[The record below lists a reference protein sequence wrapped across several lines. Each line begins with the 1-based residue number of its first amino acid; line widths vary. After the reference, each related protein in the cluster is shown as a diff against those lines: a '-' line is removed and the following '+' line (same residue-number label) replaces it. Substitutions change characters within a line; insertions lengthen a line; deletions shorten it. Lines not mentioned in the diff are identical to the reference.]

1 MNSMSLKEKAVVAVL
16 VVVLLYLA
24 AGALWFVRQEA
35 EWRRSSKAYARAKK
49 TYIEQRNSIR
59 ERKRWNERYESAKSA
74 MPSFTAVQSTDT
86 PWRRKIDDLAERCNI
101 SIANR
106 GTDEQEICKGDIY
119 EMPISIRGW
128 QGSLEA
134 IVRFMY
140 ELESGKNGI
149 FAVKEISMSP
159 INKSKVFSGYLRG
172 DMLITCAYMRD
183 AKEADVK
190 EKGDGN
196 AED

>member
-1 MNSMSLKEKAVVAVL
+1 MNSMSLKEKAILAIF

-24 AGALWFVRQEA
+24 VAGLWFFRQQG
-35 EWRRSSKAYARAKK
+35 EWRRSVKAYEKAKR
-49 TYIEQRNSIR
+49 TYLREKNSIR
-59 ERKRWNERYESAKSA
+59 QRNQWEEKYEEAKSA
-74 MPSFTAVQSTDT
+74 MPSFTAVQNTDT
-86 PWRRKIDDLAERCNI
+86 PWRRKIDDLAEKCNI

-119 EMPISIRGW
+119 EMPISIRGF

-134 IVRFMY
+134 IVTFMY
-140 ELESGKNGI
+140 ELESGRNGI
-149 FAVKEISMSP
+149 FAVKEISVSP

-183 AKEADVK
+183 AEGADPNK
-190 EKGDGN
+190 KGNTKD
-196 AED
+196 EE